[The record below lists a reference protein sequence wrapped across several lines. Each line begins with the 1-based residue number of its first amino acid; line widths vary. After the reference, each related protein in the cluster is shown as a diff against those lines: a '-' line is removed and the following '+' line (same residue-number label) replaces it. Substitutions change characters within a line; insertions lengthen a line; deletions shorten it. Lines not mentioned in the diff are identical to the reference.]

1 MINMAQGAL
10 DEPVDAK
17 GHRLRLLQ
25 DGQRN
30 LRMIGQGRG

>member
-10 DEPVDAK
+10 DELADAK
-17 GHRLRLLQ
+17 GHRLRLLR